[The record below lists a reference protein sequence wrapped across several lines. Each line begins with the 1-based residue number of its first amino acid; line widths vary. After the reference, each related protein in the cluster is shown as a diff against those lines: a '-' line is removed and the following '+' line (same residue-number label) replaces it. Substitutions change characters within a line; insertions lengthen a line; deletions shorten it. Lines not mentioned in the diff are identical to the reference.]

1 MVWAHSANAAGR
13 RHALVDHLYGT
24 ARLAQQFAEPFGGGD
39 AAFFAG
45 LAHDAGKASVSWQQG
60 LLRAEAARGRVGVDH
75 KTLGVHLAGARGAGL
90 LQLVLHGH
98 HGGLTNPEV
107 VRCGLRDHDDAEGR
121 QRRADAEA
129 ALHQLVPELFGPSPI
144 PLPQGFQGPLEQEF
158 LIRLLFSCL
167 VDADGLDT
175 EAHRLGLASPRVRAP
190 ADMGELWDRF
200 ETRRKALLAARPASP
215 VDRWRDD
222 VYAASVDA
230 ALGPTGLYRLPAPT
244 GSGKTLAAAGFALR
258 HGARHGKARVIVA
271 VPFVTITEQNARQYR
286 RLLDPEDEAAVPVVL
301 EHHSSVE
308 LDEASPRHRWQRLA
322 AENWDAPFVVTTTV
336 QLFESL
342 FGRKPARMRRVHRLA
357 NAVIVLDEVQA
368 LPHGLLPPI
377 VDGLRILSERCG
389 ATVLLASATQPE
401 LWALGPLRDI
411 PVRDVLVD
419 PAPLYR
425 ALRRARYQWWLQP
438 KPTLEQVAR
447 RAASHAQALVVVNT
461 VRDARSVFQM
471 LRVMVG
477 EEVAVH
483 HLSAAMCA
491 QHRRDV
497 LDQVRQLLAA
507 ERPVLLVST
516 QLIEAGVDVDFPA
529 VYRALAPA
537 DSLQQAAGR
546 ANREGR
552 LGTDGGLVV
561 VFDPADG
568 GVPSAYHTQLG
579 VTAEHFGAGS
589 ADPDDL
595 GVLARYYRALYQT
608 LALEGRDSRASTIQR
623 NRAQGDFLAVTDGP
637 QRDAG
642 RSSKRDRRLAFR
654 MIDDDTVPVV
664 VSYQPRKPDAE
675 PVAVADLVAQLRS
688 ADTPD
693 IEVLRALQPFI
704 TSLRRTTRDRPE
716 VAVWCR
722 PVLGDLVEW
731 VGGYDDA
738 GLVLDPSGEE
748 SGA

>member
-1 MVWAHSANAAGR
+1 MWAHSANAEGN
-13 RHALVDHLYGT
+13 RHALVDHLHGT

-45 LAHDAGKASVSWQQG
+45 LAHDAGKASCAWQQG
-60 LLRAEAARGRVGVDH
+60 LLRAEAAGGRVGVDH
-75 KTLGVHLAGARGAGL
+75 KTLGVHLAGARQAGL
-90 LQLVLHGH
+90 LQRVLHGH

-107 VRCGLRDHDDAEGR
+107 VRCSLRDNDDTDGR
-121 QRRADAEA
+121 QRRTEAEA
-129 ALHQLVPELFGPSPI
+129 ALRELVPELFDPSPVH
-144 PLPQGFQGPLEQEF
+144 LPQGFHGPLEQEF

-175 EAHRLGLASPRVRAP
+175 QAHRLGLAAPRLQRP
-190 ADMGELWDRF
+190 ADMGELWERF
-200 ETRRKALLAARPASP
+200 QTRRKGLLLGRPASA

-222 VYAASVDA
+222 VYAATVDA
-230 ALGPTGLYRLPAPT
+230 SVGPTGLYRLAAPT

-258 HGARHGKARVIVA
+258 HAVRHGKARVIVA
-271 VPFVTITEQNARQYR
+271 VPFTTITEQNATQYR
-286 RLLDPEDEAAVPVVL
+286 RLLDPDDELGVPVVL
-301 EHHSSVE
+301 EHHSGVD
-308 LDEASPRHRWQRLA
+308 LDGASPGHRWQRLA

-342 FGRKPARMRRVHRLA
+342 FARNPGRMRRVHRLA

-377 VDGLRILSERCG
+377 TDGLRILTERFG
-389 ATVLLASATQPE
+389 TTVLLASATQPE
-401 LWALGPLRDI
+401 LWALGPLRDV
-411 PVRDVLVD
+411 PMRDVIVD

-425 ALRRARYQWWLQP
+425 ALRRARYQWWLDP

-447 RAASHAQALVVVNT
+447 RVANHPQALVVVNT
-461 VRDARSVFQM
+461 IRNARIMFET
-471 LRVMVG
+471 LRALAG
-477 EEVAVH
+477 QRVAVH
-483 HLSAAMCA
+483 HLSTAMCA

-497 LDQVRQLLAA
+497 LGQVRRLLAA
-507 ERPVLLVST
+507 DRPVLLVST
-516 QLIEAGVDVDFPA
+516 QLIEAGVDLDFPV

-546 ANREGR
+546 ANREGK
-552 LGTDGGLVV
+552 LGPDGGTVV

-568 GVPSAYHTQLG
+568 GAPSAYRTQVG
-579 VTAEHFGAGS
+579 VTAEHFGAAS

-595 GVLARYYRALYQT
+595 GVLARYYRALYLA
-608 LALEGRDSRASTIQR
+608 LALEGGASRGSTIQR

-642 RSSKRDRRLAFR
+642 RSAERDRSLAFR

-664 VSYQPRKPDAE
+664 VTYQPPDPDHEA
-675 PVAVADLVAQLRS
+675 VAVADLLAQLRS
-688 ADTPD
+688 ADPPD
-693 IEVLRALQPFI
+693 VEVLRALQPFV
-704 TSLRRTTRDRPE
+704 TSMRRTTRDRPE
-716 VAVWCR
+716 VAAWCR

-731 VGGYDDA
+731 VGGYDAA
-738 GLVLDPSGEE
+738 GLVLEPSGEE
-748 SGA
+748 YIA